1 MHLVTPRMR
10 GVTGMT
16 ARPPRPETG
25 GSDHCGTPYRI
36 RTDGLRLERAVSWA
50 TRRTGPEGPG
60 SYQRPESA
68 LSDLV
73 RRSHAEG
80 AQGISERRSRR
91 GDQLAPETP
100 RPRVLLADDRRGVLV
115 EVAEG
120 RRQTKRIRG
129 QQRRREGE
137 RSLGERA
144 GVRLDAVEELALRRV
159 QLRGHLDGRAVIG
172 DLPQDTGSASVRVLQ
187 VHAGIAGH
195 AQRLV

>member
-68 LSDLV
+68 PGSDPV
-73 RRSHAEG
+73 GRGHPEG
-80 AQGISERRSRR
+80 AQRIRKRRSGRR
-91 GDQLAPETP
+91 DQRAPEPTHGGIF
-100 RPRVLLADDRRGVLV
+100 LADDRGRVLV
-115 EVAEG
+115 EVAE
-120 RRQTKRIRG
+120 R
-129 QQRRREGE
+129 
-137 RSLGERA
+137 
-144 GVRLDAVEELALRRV
+144 
-159 QLRGHLDGRAVIG
+159 
-172 DLPQDTGSASVRVLQ
+172 
-187 VHAGIAGH
+187 
-195 AQRLV
+195 